1 METLWG
7 KLAKREKELNM
18 SKMGARDLSHAV
30 KAMKTALEQGRKD
43 AKVLRERLA
52 GLEVRVCRR
61 RCCCSCCLGIIAA
74 FVGGGGVVL
83 VVISSC
89 AAATELRTRFL
100 VKKKPRTSTEETAPS
115 VHLTFG

>member
-43 AKVLRERLA
+43 SKILRERLA
-52 GLEVRVCRR
+52 ALEVRVCL
-61 RCCCSCCLGIIAA
+61 CCYVAGCCSGVFAVVVSSALVFSLSSTLIA
-74 FVGGGGVVL
+74 L
-83 VVISSC
+83 
-89 AAATELRTRFL
+89 
-100 VKKKPRTSTEETAPS
+100 PRNN
-115 VHLTFG
+115 